1 MIVDLDKQT
10 GPAANL
16 TPDVCIVGGG
26 ALGITLATALARAG
40 ADVLLLEGGG
50 AGLEPDSQAL
60 QAGESIGQPFQNIG
74 VGRYRVLGGTTL
86 YWGGQ
91 LLPFDP
97 FVTGPRP
104 WAGHAAW
111 PMAAAELEHWHA
123 RTWTLLGLDGLE
135 MQDREVWRRAGIDA
149 SVLGPDI
156 ELIASRW
163 LRTRNL
169 ANLFGT
175 ELRAARGPR
184 VMLHANAVALEMD
197 VARQSVAAVHVRS
210 LRGAQVVVR
219 PRRTVL
225 ANGTL
230 EIVRLLLHPL
240 ADGRTGPWE
249 GNPWL
254 GVPLIDHLDCHA
266 ADVEVLNHRAFH
278 DLFDNVY
285 LGGRMYHPKI
295 RLTPEV
301 QRNEGLVD
309 IAGEFYYRTRFTE
322 HLDYLKLFLRSL
334 REGSGEVPWGQLPRH
349 LAAALKAAGPLA
361 LRYFRDRRSFKPH
374 DAEVG
379 LTVYCEQLP
388 CPRSRVLLGP
398 QRDALGLQ
406 RLAVDWQIDGRE
418 IASMRRFARAI
429 DERLRARG
437 LAQLTL
443 VPGLE
448 SLSPA
453 VLSQVRDSVHQ
464 MGTARMAASPSE
476 GVVDPNLRV
485 HGTDNLFV
493 AGAAAFPST
502 GHANPTFTAMALGQR
517 LAAHLAAA
525 R

>member
-1 MIVDLDKQT
+1 MIFDLDQQAS
-10 GPAANL
+10 AAFSL
-16 TPDVCIVGGG
+16 TPDICVIGGG
-26 ALGITLATALARAG
+26 AVGITLACVLARAG

-50 AGLEPDSQAL
+50 AGLEADSQAL
-60 QAGESIGQPFQNIG
+60 QAGDSIGQPFQNIG

-91 LLPFDP
+91 LLPFDR

-104 WAGHAAW
+104 WVGHAAW
-111 PMAAAELEHWHA
+111 PMAAEEMDHWHA
-123 RTWTLLGLDGLE
+123 RTWALLGLDGLE
-135 MQDREVWRRAGIDA
+135 RQDSEVWRRAGVDA
-149 SVLGPDI
+149 AALGPDI

-163 LRTRNL
+163 MRTRNL
-169 ANLFGT
+169 ARAFGA

-184 VMLHANAVALEMD
+184 VLLHANAVALEMD
-197 VARQSVAAVHVRS
+197 AAGQAVAAVHVRS
-210 LRGAQVVVR
+210 LRGAQAVVR

-230 EIVRLLLHPL
+230 EIVRLLLHPGVG
-240 ADGRTGPWE
+240 GRPTPWQS
-249 GNPWL
+249 NPWL
-254 GVPLIDHLDCHA
+254 GVPLIDHIDCHA
-266 ADVEVLNHRAFH
+266 ADVKVLNHKAFH

-295 RLTPEV
+295 RLTPQV
-301 QRNEGLVD
+301 QRSEGLVD

-322 HLDYLKLFLRSL
+322 HLEYFKLFLRTL
-334 REGSGEVPWGQLPRH
+334 REGSGEVPWSQLPRH
-349 LAAALKAAGPLA
+349 LTSVLRAAGPLA

-379 LTVYCEQLP
+379 LNLYCEQLP
-388 CPRSRVLLGP
+388 SPRSRVLLGP

-406 RLAVDWQIDGRE
+406 RLAVDWHIDGRE
-418 IASMRRFARAI
+418 IESMRRFARAV
-429 DERLRARG
+429 DERLRALG

-443 VPGLE
+443 VPELE

-453 VLSQVRDSVHQ
+453 VLSRVRDSVHQ
-464 MGTARMAASPSE
+464 MGTARMAASPCQ

-493 AGAAAFPST
+493 AGAAVFPST

-517 LAAHLAAA
+517 LAAHLQAVP
-525 R
+525 

>member
-1 MIVDLDKQT
+1 MIIDLDQ
-10 GPAANL
+10 PAGAAAGL
-16 TPDVCIVGGG
+16 TPDVCVVGGG
-26 ALGITLATALARAG
+26 AVGITLAAALARAG

-50 AGLEPDSQAL
+50 VGLESDSQAL

-111 PMAAAELEHWHA
+111 PMAVEELDDWHA
-123 RTWTLLGLDGLE
+123 RTWALLGLEGLE
-135 MQDREVWRRAGIDA
+135 MQDQEVWRRAGIDA
-149 SVLGPDI
+149 AALGPDI

-169 ANLFGT
+169 ARLFGA
-175 ELRAARGPR
+175 ELRAARGPQ
-184 VMLHANAVALEMD
+184 VLLHANAVAMEMD
-197 VARQSVAAVHVRS
+197 TARQTVVAVHVRS
-210 LRGAQVVVR
+210 LGGTQAVVR
-219 PRRTVL
+219 PRHTVL
-225 ANGTL
+225 AHGTL
-230 EIVRLLLHPL
+230 EIARLLLHPL
-240 ADGRTGPWE
+240 ADGRAGPWD

-266 ADVEVLNHRAFH
+266 ADVKVLNHRAFH

-295 RLTPEV
+295 RLAPEV
-301 QRNEGLVD
+301 QRSEGLVD

-349 LAAALKAAGPLA
+349 LAAALRASGPLA
-361 LRYFRDRRSFKPH
+361 LRYFRDRRSFKPN

-388 CPRSRVLLGP
+388 CPRSRVLLGS
-398 QRDALGLQ
+398 QRDPLGLRQ
-406 RLAVDWQIDGRE
+406 LAVDWHIDGRE

-429 DERLRARG
+429 DERVRALG

-443 VPGLE
+443 VPELE
-448 SLSPA
+448 SLSPS
-453 VLSQVRDSVHQ
+453 LLTRVRDSVHQ
-464 MGTARMAASPSE
+464 MGTARMAASPSR
-476 GVVDPNLRV
+476 GVVDANLRV

-493 AGAAAFPST
+493 AGAAVFPST

-517 LAAHLAAA
+517 LAAHLAAQ